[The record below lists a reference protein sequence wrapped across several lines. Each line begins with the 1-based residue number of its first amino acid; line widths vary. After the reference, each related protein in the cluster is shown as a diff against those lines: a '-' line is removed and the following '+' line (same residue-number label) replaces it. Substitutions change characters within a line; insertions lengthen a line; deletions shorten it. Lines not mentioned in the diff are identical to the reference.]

1 MFPETK
7 ENEFEARMKK
17 YEGLRVLCVE
27 SHPLFTEGVSAVHM
41 LKMCQAM
48 ANLGIEVECVL
59 PGRVNKKRLFSYYGI
74 KNPFRVTSIALS
86 GGLARRPLHGFL
98 SALYACGKKENFDL
112 VLTRDLI
119 FAWFATKVFEVPTV
133 YDAHHPPVN
142 WAAETIISSFS
153 RSKNLLGMSFNSRGL
168 HDIYFC
174 LGMTGQNPIVAP
186 NGFEREAFEGEHDI
200 PSLRERLGLPLER
213 KIVCYCGN
221 TYRGRGIE
229 ILVRAA
235 AQMPEVEFLIVGGRE
250 RDNVLWREMARQQ
263 GSGNFRIEGFVQQR
277 EVPSYL
283 LASDVLVM
291 PYSSKITIRDGTEAG
306 RFTSPLKLFEYM
318 AAGKPIVATGVPSVL
333 EILRPGE
340 NSVVTPPDDSGE
352 FIRVLGLVLADSKL
366 CTRVSERARSDAV
379 GYTWEKR
386 VEKIIDGV
394 GVAVE

>member
-1 MFPETK
+1 
-7 ENEFEARMKK
+7 MKK
-17 YEGLRVLCVE
+17 YKGLSVLYVG
-27 SHPLFTEGVSAVHM
+27 SHPLFTEGASGVHM

-59 PGRVNKKRLFSYYGI
+59 PGRVNKERLFSYYDI
-74 KNPFRVTSIALS
+74 KIPFRITSIALS

-112 VLTRDLI
+112 MLTRDLI
-119 FAWFATKVFEVPTV
+119 FAWFATKAFGIPTV

-142 WAAETIISSFS
+142 WAAERIISSFS

-174 LGMTGQNPIVAP
+174 LGITGQNPIVAP
-186 NGFEREAFEGEHDI
+186 NGFEQEAFDGEHDI

-221 TYRGRGIE
+221 TYRGRGLE

-250 RDNVLWREMARQQ
+250 RDNVLWREMARQE
-263 GSGNFRIEGFVQQR
+263 GADNFRMDGFVRQQ

-291 PYSSKITIRDGTEAG
+291 PYSSRVTIRDGTEAG
-306 RFTSPLKLFEYM
+306 KFTSPLKLFEYM

-333 EILRPGE
+333 EILNPGE
-340 NSVVTPPDDSGE
+340 NSIVTPPDDEGE
-352 FIRVLGLVLADSKL
+352 FIRALELVLADSEI
-366 CTRVSERARSDAV
+366 CARISEGARSDAA
-379 GYTWEKR
+379 GYTWERR
-386 VEKIIDGV
+386 VERIIGMAEV
-394 GVAVE
+394 L